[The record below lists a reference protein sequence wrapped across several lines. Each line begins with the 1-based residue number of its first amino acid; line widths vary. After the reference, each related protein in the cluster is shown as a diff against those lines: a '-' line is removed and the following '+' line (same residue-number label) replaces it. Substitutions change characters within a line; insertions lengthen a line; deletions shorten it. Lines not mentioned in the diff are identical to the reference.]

1 MKYPLLFPR
10 SMKGIS
16 CSIIL
21 LSVFLL
27 SFAGLQ
33 AQTKEEL
40 QQKKKNLLKEIEY
53 TNELLEKTKKSQTTS
68 IDELVKLN
76 KKIEVRTEVIN
87 TIKLEVN
94 LLDKKIEKNKL
105 TIASLESDLTELKD
119 EYAKMLYYTYKNK
132 SSYNR
137 LMFMFSSKDFN
148 QAYKRLNYLQ
158 QYSSYRKRQAN
169 LIIKTKETI
178 DAKIARLEKIRT
190 EKQVLI
196 YSLDNEHKNFT
207 REKLEQEG
215 VLTDLKRKEKD
226 LKKDLKRKQR
236 TAEKFQRAIEE
247 IIREEI
253 RKAREAAAKA
263 GKSSKGFPMT
273 PEARALSRTFSANKS
288 KLPWPV
294 AQGVITGQYGTH
306 PHPVLKQIQVKNNGI
321 DISTSAG
328 SMARAIFEGTVSKV
342 IIIPGEGK
350 SVLIRH
356 GEYLSVYSY
365 MSEVFVKAGDKIITK
380 QELGLLVSEN
390 NNTKTEV
397 HFELWKGMSTL
408 NPAYWLYLK

>member
-1 MKYPLLFPR
+1 
-10 SMKGIS
+10 MKGIS
-16 CSIIL
+16 FSFIL
-21 LSVFLL
+21 LSVFLF
-27 SFAGLQ
+27 SFVGLQ

-53 TNELLEKTKKSQTTS
+53 TNELLEKTQKSQTTS

-76 KKIEVRTEVIN
+76 KKIEVRTEIIN

-105 TIASLESDLTELKD
+105 VIASLETDLSELKD

-158 QYSSYRKRQAN
+158 QYASYRKRQAE
-169 LIIKTKETI
+169 LIIKTKKAI
-178 DAKIARLEKIRT
+178 DVKLTRLEGIRT
-190 EKQVLI
+190 EKQVLL
-196 YSLDNEHKNFT
+196 YSLDNENQNYTKE
-207 REKLEQEG
+207 RVEQEG
-215 VLTDLKRKEKD
+215 VLSDLKKREKS

-273 PEARALSRTFSANKS
+273 PEAQALSRTFSANKS

-294 AQGVITGQYGTH
+294 AQGVITGRYGTH
-306 PHPVLKQIQVKNNGI
+306 PHPVLKQIQVKNNGV
-321 DISTSAG
+321 DISTNAG

-365 MSEVFVKAGDKIITK
+365 MSEVFVKSGDKISTK

-390 NNTKTEV
+390 NNTKTEI

>member
-1 MKYPLLFPR
+1 MNGRNYKAL
-10 SMKGIS
+10 
-16 CSIIL
+16 L
-21 LSVFLL
+21 LSLFVLF
-27 SFAGLQ
+27 FVALQ

-40 QQKKKNLLKEIEY
+40 QGKKKKLLAEIEY
-53 TNELLEKTKKSQTTS
+53 TNDLLKKTKKSQTTS
-68 IDELVKLN
+68 MDELVKLN
-76 KKIEVRTEVIN
+76 KKIEARAEVIN
-87 TIKLEVN
+87 TINQEIN
-94 LLDKKIEKNKL
+94 LLDKKIEKNKKV
-105 TIASLESDLTELKD
+105 IASLESDLSQLKE

-148 QAYKRLNYLQ
+148 QAYKRLKYLQ
-158 QYSSYRKRQAN
+158 QYSSYRKRQAE
-169 LIIKTKETI
+169 LIIKTKKSI
-178 DAKIARLEKIRT
+178 DDKIEKLEGIRT
-190 EKQVLI
+190 EKQVLL
-196 YSLDNEHKNFT
+196 YSLDNERQNFT
-207 REKLEQEG
+207 NEKIEQEG

-236 TAEKFQRAIEE
+236 TAEKLQRAIEE

-253 RKAREAAAKA
+253 RRAREAAAKA

-273 PEARALSRTFSANKS
+273 PEAQALSRNFSANKG

-294 AQGVITGQYGTH
+294 FQGVITAEYGTH

-321 DISTSAG
+321 DISTNSG
-328 SMARAIFEGTVSKV
+328 SMARCIFEGIVSKV

-365 MSEVFVKAGDKIITK
+365 MSEVFVKEGDKVSTK
-380 QELGLLVSEN
+380 QDLGLLVSEN
-390 NNTKTEV
+390 NNTKTAI
-397 HFELWKGMSTL
+397 HFELWKGMNTL
-408 NPAYWLYLK
+408 NPGYWLYLK

>member
-1 MKYPLLFPR
+1 
-10 SMKGIS
+10 MKGIS
-16 CSIIL
+16 FRLIL

-27 SFAGLQ
+27 SFVCLQ
-33 AQTKEEL
+33 AQTKEDL
-40 QQKKKNLLKEIEY
+40 QHKKKMLLKEIEY
-53 TNELLEKTKKSQTTS
+53 TNELLEKTKKSQS
-68 IDELVKLN
+68 SSMDELVKLN
-76 KKIEVRTEVIN
+76 KKIEARTEVIS
-87 TIKLEVN
+87 TIKLEIN

-105 TIASLESDLTELKD
+105 AIAALESDLTELKD

-148 QAYKRLNYLQ
+148 QAYKRLKYLQ
-158 QYSSYRKRQAN
+158 QYASYRKRQAE
-169 LIIKTKETI
+169 LIIKTKAAI
-178 DAKIARLEKIRT
+178 DAKISKLEDIRT
-190 EKQVLI
+190 EKQVLL
-196 YSLDNEHKNFT
+196 YSLDNEKQNFN

-215 VLTDLKRKEKD
+215 VLTDLKKKEKD
-226 LKKDLKRKQR
+226 LKKDLIRKQR

-253 RKAREAAAKA
+253 RRAREAAAKA

-273 PEARALSRTFSANKS
+273 PEAQALSRTFSANKS

-294 AQGVITGQYGTH
+294 AQGVITADYGTH
-306 PHPVLKQIQVKNNGI
+306 PHPVLKQIQVKNNGV
-321 DISTSAG
+321 DISTNAG
-328 SMARAIFEGTVSKV
+328 SMARAIFEGTVSKI

-365 MSEVFVKAGDKIITK
+365 MSEVFVKAGDKVTTK

-390 NNTKTEV
+390 SNTKTEI

-408 NPAYWLYLK
+408 NPAYWLYVK

>member
-1 MKYPLLFPR
+1 
-10 SMKGIS
+10 MKGIS
-16 CSIIL
+16 YNLVL
-21 LSVFLL
+21 LGIFLISVI
-27 SFAGLQ
+27 GLH
-33 AQTKEEL
+33 AQTKEDL
-40 QQKKKNLLKEIEY
+40 QEKKKALLKEIEY
-53 TNELLEKTKKSQTTS
+53 TNELLEKTKKSQTS
-68 IDELVKLN
+68 SMDELVKLN
-76 KKIEVRTEVIN
+76 KKIEARTEVIN
-87 TIKLEVN
+87 TIKLEIS

-105 TIASLESDLTELKD
+105 AIAALESDLTELKD

-148 QAYKRLNYLQ
+148 QAYKRLKYLQ
-158 QYSSYRKRQAN
+158 QYSSYRKRQAD
-169 LIIKTKETI
+169 LIIKTKAEI
-178 DAKIARLEKIRT
+178 DAKINKLESIRM
-190 EKQVLI
+190 EKQVLLN
-196 YSLDNEHKNFT
+196 SLDNEKRNFSK
-207 REKLEQEG
+207 EKLQQEG
-215 VLTDLKRKEKD
+215 VLTDLKKKEKD
-226 LKKDLKRKQR
+226 LKKDLVRKER

-253 RKAREAAAKA
+253 RKAREEAARA
-263 GKSSKGFPMT
+263 GKSSTGFPMT
-273 PEARALSRTFSANKS
+273 PEAQALSNIFSANKS

-294 AQGVITGQYGTH
+294 AQGVITGEYGTH
-306 PHPVLKQIQVKNNGI
+306 PHPVLKQIQVKNNGV
-321 DISTSAG
+321 DISTNAG

-365 MSEVFVKAGDKIITK
+365 MSEVFVKAGDKVTTK

-390 NNTKTEV
+390 SNTKTEI

-408 NPAYWLYLK
+408 NPAYWLFIK

>member
-1 MKYPLLFPR
+1 M
-10 SMKGIS
+10 
-16 CSIIL
+16 
-21 LSVFLL
+21 
-27 SFAGLQ
+27 
-33 AQTKEEL
+33 
-40 QQKKKNLLKEIEY
+40 
-53 TNELLEKTKKSQTTS
+53 
-68 IDELVKLN
+68 
-76 KKIEVRTEVIN
+76 
-87 TIKLEVN
+87 
-94 LLDKKIEKNKL
+94 
-105 TIASLESDLTELKD
+105 
-119 EYAKMLYYTYKNK
+119 
-132 SSYNR
+132 
-137 LMFMFSSKDFN
+137 
-148 QAYKRLNYLQ
+148 
-158 QYSSYRKRQAN
+158 
-169 LIIKTKETI
+169 
-178 DAKIARLEKIRT
+178 
-190 EKQVLI
+190 LI

-207 REKLEQEG
+207 KEKFEQEE
-215 VLTDLKRKEKD
+215 VLTDLKKKEKD

-306 PHPVLKQIQVKNNGI
+306 PHPVLKQILVKNNGI

-328 SMARAIFEGTVSKV
+328 SIARAIFEGTVSKI

-365 MSEVFVKAGDKIITK
+365 MSEVFVKSGDKISTK

-390 NNTKTEV
+390 SNTKTEV